1 MTTLP
6 NLELKF
12 TKQSELKNEST
23 NSNANTINNNIILN
37 PQAAEKLPQSI
48 IKSNSISNLS
58 RIDTPDNVKQF
69 KEALILI
76 LISYFK
82 NNVILLNNLVELSE
96 KIITKVDDLKLL
108 ISLLLN
114 TSPSNV
120 CVEVEDVELKGC
132 CAKVCKHL
140 PRYRKI
146 KDIIIDKKQSFKV
159 AYNQF
164 YIQIGTEFNISL
176 EFVLL

>member
-1 MTTLP
+1 MTVLP

-12 TKQSELKNEST
+12 SKKNELKNDNINNNT
-23 NSNANTINNNIILN
+23 NTINNNIILN
-37 PQAAEKLPQSI
+37 PSIENVGAIVQS
-48 IKSNSISNLS
+48 SSTANLT
-58 RIDTPDNVKQF
+58 RNDTPDNVKQF

-108 ISLLLN
+108 ISLLIN
-114 TSPSNV
+114 TSLSNIFIDV
-120 CVEVEDVELKGC
+120 EEVEVKNC

-146 KDIIIDKKQSFKV
+146 NDIIIDKKQSFKV
-159 AYNQF
+159 AYNQY

-176 EFVLL
+176 DFILL